1 MKVLYITTIGGTM
14 AFFKSFIEKLL
25 EEGNIVDI
33 ATNECN
39 GASCVLECYREW
51 GCKVYPISC
60 TRSPLKLG
68 NARTIGEIRDIVRRG
83 KYDIVHCHTPIA
95 AACTRLACR
104 NLRKNNN
111 TKVLYTAH
119 GFHFFRGAPLRNWIF
134 FYPIEWLCSWW
145 TDVLIT
151 ITKEDYVRAK
161 KTLHAKKTAY
171 VPGVGVD
178 TKKFAP
184 NKVGREKIR
193 KELGLKDEQTMIL
206 SVGEL
211 NDNKNHISVIRAIKN
226 TDYVYVIVG
235 KGDKKRDLEK
245 AAKENNVDLRLIGYR
260 KDVADIYNA
269 ADIYVLPSKREG
281 LNVSLM
287 EAMASGLPTACSDIR
302 GNRDLVSSPVFNP
315 TDVEGIYEAIK
326 EALYNKEALGKR
338 NIKRI
343 RSFEFSKV
351 DKLMGKIYG
360 GMRELN
366 I

>member
-1 MKVLYITTIGGTM
+1 MV
-14 AFFKSFIEKLL
+14 FFKSFIEKLL
-25 EEGNIVDI
+25 KEGNIVDI

-39 GASCVLECYREW
+39 GDSCVPECYREW
-51 GCKVYPISC
+51 GCMVYPISC

-68 NARTIGEIRDIVRRG
+68 NDRAIGEIRDIVRRG

-119 GFHFFRGAPLRNWIF
+119 GFHFFRGAPLKNWLL

-151 ITKEDYVRAK
+151 ITKEDYIRAK
-161 KTLHAKKTAY
+161 KTLHAKKTDY

-178 TKKFAP
+178 TKKFVP
-184 NKVGREKIR
+184 NKAGRERIR

-226 TDYVYVIVG
+226 IDYVYVIVG
-235 KGDKKRDLEK
+235 KGDKKKDLEK
-245 AAKENNVDLRLIGYR
+245 VAKENNVDLRLLGYR
-260 KDVADIYNA
+260 EDVADIYNA
-269 ADIYVLPSKREG
+269 ADVYVLPSKREG
-281 LNVSLM
+281 LNVSIM
-287 EAMASGLPTACSDIR
+287 EAMASGRSVACGKIR
-302 GNRDLVSSPVFNP
+302 GNIDLIKQNETLFNP
-315 TDVEGIYEAIK
+315 QKLEE
-326 EALYNKEALGKR
+326 
-338 NIKRI
+338 IKRAI
-343 RSFEFSKV
+343 TVALEYKDSFGSGNKNRVNKYSIKMVNEKMFIIYKECGREF
-351 DKLMGKIYG
+351 I
-360 GMRELN
+360 
-366 I
+366 